1 MFNAE
6 DQGSLPVTQTL
17 FVALAHLW
25 SETEARILWVD
36 AIFINQS
43 YNDSKSEQVDIVG
56 EVYRSAFRVTAWLG
70 PEDVTND
77 SETLCN

>member
-1 MFNAE
+1 MFTVE
-6 DQGSLPVTQTL
+6 DQGSLPVTQNL

-43 YNDSKSEQVDIVG
+43 DNDGKSQQVAMVG
-56 EVYRSAFRVTAWLG
+56 EVYGSVSRVTAWLG